1 MAYKPLSE
9 VDKLELQII
18 AEAIAPP
25 GTPPCQAARR
35 LLTGGHLA
43 NVTAIRNGGVPVAVA
58 LPNAMELPVGISAQE
73 YMQQLF
79 SYVEIG
85 G

>member
-35 LLTGGHLA
+35 LLTDGHLA
-43 NVTAIRNGGVPVAVA
+43 NVTAIRNGGVPVAVS
-58 LPNAMELPVGISAQE
+58 LPSTMELPSSMSLTE
-73 YMQQLF
+73 YMQQLMN
-79 SYVEIG
+79 VG
-85 G
+85 A

>member
-43 NVTAIRNGGVPVAVA
+43 NIEAIRTGGVPVVVQ
-58 LPNAMELPVGISAQE
+58 LPSTMELPDTMSME
-73 YMQQLF
+73 SYMMQLF
-79 SYVEIG
+79 VEVDA
-85 G
+85 